1 MRILI
6 LEDDPCI
13 AMDLQTILEEESH
26 EIVGIY
32 ESVREAMGHLG
43 DGFDYALLDID
54 LVDGKSFGI
63 ASELLER
70 GVPFAFV
77 SASAPQEVPTGL
89 ATASFIPKP
98 FEERTLLRS
107 IEEGSSAVI
116 LQWPDE
122 SLNAR

>member
-6 LEDDPCI
+6 VEDDPCI

-26 EIVGIY
+26 EIVGVY
-32 ESVREAMGHLG
+32 ESVREAMRHLG

-63 ASELLER
+63 ASELMQR
-70 GVPFAFV
+70 GIPFAFV
-77 SASAPQEVPTGL
+77 SASSPQELPADL
-89 ATASFIPKP
+89 KRASFIPKP

-107 IEEGSSAVI
+107 IGQGAPAAA
-116 LQWPDE
+116 LQQRRAE
-122 SLNAR
+122 A